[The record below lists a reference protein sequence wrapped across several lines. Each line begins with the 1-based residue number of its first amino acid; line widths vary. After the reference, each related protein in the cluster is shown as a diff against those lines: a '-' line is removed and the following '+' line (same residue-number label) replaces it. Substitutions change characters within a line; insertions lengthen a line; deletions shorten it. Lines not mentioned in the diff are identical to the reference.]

1 MSKLFRLSSTSRTML
16 RALTIVAGI
25 VIGSVFM
32 MAASSPSYI
41 ITNDDIS
48 GNGVQNSVTFYTV
61 GTDGQLSSP
70 RQVFAGVTGA
80 AGGFFPP
87 NRVLAMNNGTNQC
100 VFVAD
105 AATGGVGSISVKTL
119 TLVGGAHGS
128 SGDAGLS
135 NGMGLAFN
143 SKFLYA
149 SYTDSNTIGTFEI
162 LSGCGLTFVSDISVV
177 GLQSGVIDGMA
188 VHGNVMITTYGD
200 GSIES
205 FDLSAGV
212 PVSSGDKQNSTGS
225 RMGNSYPSGIDIT
238 QDGHFAIFGDTS
250 TSTMIEVSDI
260 SSGKLTPT
268 LVYKTPSSVSSS
280 NIMLSPDETMLF
292 VSNTQGDQIS
302 AAFFDS
308 VHGIPTKGCLS
319 SKFAGYSSAWSYLG
333 GLALASNVGNGK
345 ELYVA
350 EFGAPSSIAVVNLTS
365 SSGKCTMTE
374 ATGSPVADPNSNA
387 LLSITSFPPRAF

>member
-1 MSKLFRLSSTSRTML
+1 MTGFLRLSPAL
-16 RALTIVAGI
+16 RAVLCITKIFVGI
-25 VIGSVFM
+25 VFASVFT
-32 MAASSPSYI
+32 MAASSPHYV
-41 ITNDDIS
+41 ITNDDIT
-48 GNGVQNSVTFYTV
+48 GNFVQNSVTFYTV
-61 GTDGQLSSP
+61 GADGQLSSP
-70 RQVFAGVTGA
+70 KQVFAGVSGA
-80 AGGFFPP
+80 AGGFFAP
-87 NRVLAMNNGTNQC
+87 NRVVAMNSGTNLC

-105 AATGGVGSISVKTL
+105 AATGGVGSINVKTL
-119 TLVGGAHGS
+119 SLVGGAHGS
-128 SGDAGLS
+128 SGDAGTS

-143 SKFLYA
+143 SKYLYA

-188 VHGNVMITTYGD
+188 VHGNLMITTYGD

-205 FDLSAGV
+205 FDLSSGV
-212 PVSSGDKQNSTGS
+212 PVSNGDKQNSTGS

-250 TSTMIEVSDI
+250 TSTMLEVSDI

-268 LVYKTPSSVSSS
+268 LVYKTASSISSS

-333 GLALASNVGNGK
+333 GLAFATNTGNGK
-345 ELYVA
+345 GLYVA

-365 SSGKCTMTE
+365 SNGKCTMTE

-387 LLSITSFPPRAF
+387 LISITSFPPRTF